1 MRVLVPLLRVL
12 LGRVYVLL
20 LEEDTSERVD
30 TPERMDSLLE
40 PTTRPVETRPPEGT
54 LVVLRTKNDHNL
66 NDEK

>member
-12 LGRVYVLL
+12 LGRVDVLL

-54 LVVLRTKNDHNL
+54 LVVLRTC
-66 NDEK
+66 ERP